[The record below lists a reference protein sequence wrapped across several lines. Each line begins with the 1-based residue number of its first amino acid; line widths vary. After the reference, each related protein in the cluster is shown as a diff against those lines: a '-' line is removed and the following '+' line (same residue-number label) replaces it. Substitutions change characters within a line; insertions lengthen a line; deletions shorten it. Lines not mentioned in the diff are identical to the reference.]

1 MKHSLYKLFTY
12 LGLAIIMVVGLA
24 TILPDQAHA
33 QDGLRRMT
41 VEQQTTDRILVF
53 ASHPDRA
60 AVVITSSIP
69 GLQIDTNLGI
79 VADQSEPGTGEYRI
93 ILEPSRQIIY
103 IDAPGF
109 IRAVFQ
115 TGNLNP
121 RDVIHLTV
129 EPEAPEE
136 TLVSVVINV
145 QPADAILFIDDQIY
159 PANETIRLPE
169 GPVSVRI
176 EREGSRSISETIT
189 VSNQNILFNYSLEEI
204 EIVLIQ
210 VRSANIGATVTI
222 NGMSQGEID
231 RSGSFGFFLYPDSY
245 TLQLNQSGFIS
256 QTRQIEVTESS
267 SNTYSMD
274 LLRNIGELALQIT
287 PPDAKVLVNRVD
299 YSGQR
304 LIELAPGRYRL
315 EVEKDYHEHYSE
327 TIEIPLNQ
335 RISRVISLEAHTGTL
350 QFSVTPNDALAELV
364 DASGRVLNRWTG
376 TQIHRNIQAGLYTLR
391 VSSAG
396 HIAKEQR
403 VTIQH
408 NQTAQVTLEL
418 EEGALENWTRDT
430 ETTVVEVTNPATGR
444 VWMDR
449 NLGANRAARSATDS
463 RAYGDLY
470 QWGRGADGHQKRNS
484 PTTTT
489 LSSTDQPGHGS
500 FILAPNSPGDW
511 RSPQNNSLWQGV
523 NGINNPCPSG
533 YRLPTDA
540 EWNAEASRWSTNYA
554 AGAFASPLKL
564 PLAGGRVLS
573 SGSLGFVGSY
583 GHYWSGSVSGT
594 NARGLRFD
602 SSNARMRSNGRAYAF
617 SVRCLRD

>member
-24 TILPDQAHA
+24 TIMPDQAHA

-79 VADQSEPGTGEYRI
+79 VADQSESGTGEYRI

-129 EPEAPEE
+129 MPEAPEE
-136 TLVSVVINV
+136 ALVSVVINV
-145 QPADAILFIDDQIY
+145 QPADAILFIDDQVY
-159 PANETIRLPE
+159 PANETIRLPD

-204 EIVLIQ
+204 EIVLVQ

-222 NGMSQGEID
+222 NGMRQGEID
-231 RSGSFGFFLYPDSY
+231 RSGSLGFFLYPDSY
-245 TLQLNQSGFIS
+245 TLQLSQSGFIS

-315 EVEKDYHEHYSE
+315 KVEKYYHDHYSE

-350 QFSVTPNDALAELV
+350 QFRVTPNDALV
-364 DASGRVLNRWTG
+364 
-376 TQIHRNIQAGLYTLR
+376 
-391 VSSAG
+391 
-396 HIAKEQR
+396 
-403 VTIQH
+403 
-408 NQTAQVTLEL
+408 
-418 EEGALENWTRDT
+418 
-430 ETTVVEVTNPATGR
+430 
-444 VWMDR
+444 
-449 NLGANRAARSATDS
+449 
-463 RAYGDLY
+463 
-470 QWGRGADGHQKRNS
+470 
-484 PTTTT
+484 
-489 LSSTDQPGHGS
+489 
-500 FILAPNSPGDW
+500 
-511 RSPQNNSLWQGV
+511 
-523 NGINNPCPSG
+523 
-533 YRLPTDA
+533 
-540 EWNAEASRWSTNYA
+540 
-554 AGAFASPLKL
+554 
-564 PLAGGRVLS
+564 
-573 SGSLGFVGSY
+573 
-583 GHYWSGSVSGT
+583 
-594 NARGLRFD
+594 
-602 SSNARMRSNGRAYAF
+602 
-617 SVRCLRD
+617 